1 MKLLESYLEAP
12 SEWLTRPIEVLLVGC
27 GGTGSE
33 VVDALAMQHLALIAN
48 GGKGLNVSAFDE
60 GVVRDSNIVRQR
72 FWPCDIG
79 QYKSICLIN
88 RYNLL
93 LGTNWRAFPQN
104 LDIVTDD
111 KGELYSEAANRAD
124 ILISAVDLPSVRSA
138 ISKLRLNDNLIWLD
152 FGNGKDFGQAYIGV
166 LTNRKSKRSESREFP
181 TVIDHHPEIHSLP
194 DNNQKSC
201 SAAQSLLTQDVLINR
216 AVATAGMGIL
226 WQLIK
231 KGKTNINGVIVDLT
245 KGKQTPIYFA
255 TKTTQ

>member
-1 MKLLESYLEAP
+1 MKLLDLYLEAP
-12 SEWLTRPIEVLLVGC
+12 SEWLLRPIEVLLVGC

-48 GGKGLNVSAFDE
+48 GGKGINVTAFDE
-60 GVVRDSNIVRQR
+60 GLVRASNISRQR

-93 LGTNWRAFPQN
+93 LGTNWRGIPDN
-104 LDIVTDD
+104 LDIVSDE
-111 KGELYSEAANRAD
+111 KGALYSEAACRAD

-138 ISKLRLNDNLIWLD
+138 ISKLSVNDDLIWLD

-166 LTNRKSKRSESREFP
+166 LTNSKSKRKVAKEFP
-181 TVIDHHPEIHSLP
+181 TVVEHHPEIHSLP

-201 SAAQSLLTQDVLINR
+201 SAAQSLMTQDVLINR

-231 KGKTNINGVIVDLT
+231 QGKTKINGVIVDLT
-245 KGKQTPIYFA
+245 KGKQTPIYF
-255 TKTTQ
+255 TKANQ